1 MKYTNLRNQAGTSL
15 IEFGV
20 TIVIMAIGLLGLAGL
35 QGNSLRFLKT
45 ASQRTEA
52 VQAAYDISDRMRA
65 NGSGLNSYIY
75 TTPYST
81 TIASIPSIPT
91 FNCVPSCLPSD
102 IASVDI
108 ASWLQ
113 NLAFHLNGGA
123 GYIVANAV
131 GGYDVTVMWQEA
143 GYIDI
148 DPACPNGNP
157 PAPGAGVRCFTVRF
171 TP

>member
-15 IEFGV
+15 IEIGV

-45 ASQRTEA
+45 ASQRSEA

-65 NGSGLNSYIY
+65 NAAGLNSYIY
-75 TTPYST
+75 TTSYSST
-81 TIASIPSIPT
+81 VSAVPSAPPCPLTCSAATIANI
-91 FNCVPSCLPSD
+91 D
-102 IASVDI
+102 IAI
-108 ASWLQ
+108 WLQ
-113 NLAFHLNGGA
+113 NLASRLNGGA

-143 GYIDI
+143 GYVDV
-148 DPACPNGNP
+148 DPACPAGNP

>member
-1 MKYTNLRNQAGTSL
+1 MNPINLRRQTGTSL
-15 IEFGV
+15 IEIGV

-45 ASQRTEA
+45 ASQRSEA
-52 VQAAYDISDRMRA
+52 AQSAYDISDRMRA
-65 NGSGLNSYIY
+65 NGAGLNSYIY
-75 TTPYST
+75 TTPYSS
-81 TIASIPSIPT
+81 TIASPPSIPSCT
-91 FNCVPSCLPSD
+91 VPC
-102 IASVDI
+102 ASVDI
-108 ASWLQ
+108 ANIDIAIWLQ
-113 NLAFHLNGGA
+113 NLASRLNGGA

-143 GYIDI
+143 GYVDV

-157 PAPGAGVRCFTVRF
+157 PAPGVGVRCFTIRF

>member
-1 MKYTNLRNQAGTSL
+1 MKPINLHRQAGTSL
-15 IEFGV
+15 IEIGV

-45 ASQRTEA
+45 ASQRSEA

-65 NGSGLNSYIY
+65 NGAGLNSYIY
-75 TTPYST
+75 TTPYSS
-81 TIASIPSIPT
+81 TISSPPSISS
-91 FNCVPSCLPSD
+91 CSPSCTATD
-102 IASVDI
+102 IANIDI
-108 ASWLQ
+108 ATWLQ
-113 NLAFHLNGGA
+113 NLAYRLNGGA

-143 GYIDI
+143 GYIDV
-148 DPACPNGNP
+148 DPACPVGNP
-157 PAPGAGVRCFTVRF
+157 PAPGAGVRCFTIRF

>member
-1 MKYTNLRNQAGTSL
+1 MNPINLRRQTGTSL
-15 IEFGV
+15 IEIGV

-45 ASQRTEA
+45 ASQRSEA
-52 VQAAYDISDRMRA
+52 VQSAYDISDRMRA
-65 NGSGLNSYIY
+65 NSAGLNNYIY
-75 TTPYST
+75 TTPYSS
-81 TIASIPSIPT
+81 TIASLPS
-91 FNCVPSCLPSD
+91 VPSCPSSCTATDLANID
-102 IASVDI
+102 IAT
-108 ASWLQ
+108 WLQ
-113 NLAFHLNGGA
+113 NLAFRLNGGA

-143 GYIDI
+143 GYVDI